1 MKMHFTMKQLLAKGH
16 RGIHSLY
23 FLAVAIE
30 GHGFYAMAGG
40 VLAVLAVLNVFLHFE
55 GEVL

>member
-1 MKMHFTMKQLLAKGH
+1 MKLNFTMHQLLAKGH

-23 FLAVAIE
+23 FMAVAIE
-30 GHGFYAMAGG
+30 GHGYYAMCGG

-55 GEVL
+55 GEGL